1 MRFKPLLILRRGF
14 YYFITYKTGGEE
26 MKRTLEQRLKEGT
39 VIVGE
44 GYLFE
49 LERRGYLQAG
59 SFVPEVAL
67 ENPEALKQTYRD
79 FMNAGSDV
87 ILAFTYNGHREKLRI
102 IGKEDLLEPL
112 NRSAIRLAKEVAKE
126 HPTEEAL
133 VAGNI
138 SNTNIFD
145 PNNPASK
152 EEVRSIFAEMVKWCK
167 EEGVDYIVGE
177 TFYYH
182 EEALIALEEI
192 QKQGLPAV
200 ITLALFAENILR
212 DGYTADESC
221 KILSEKGAL
230 VVGLNC
236 FRGPDTMH
244 SYLVD
249 IRKNVDGYVGA
260 LPLPYRTTEENP
272 TFFNLPDAGC
282 NCTLPTETT
291 FPTALD
297 PLYHNRFELAEWA
310 KEAKEIGINYIG
322 LCCGASPAMLRE
334 VAEAVGVETIN
345 SKFSP
350 NMEKH
355 FLFGNDETLKKH
367 NTEYRTKA

>member
-1 MRFKPLLILRRGF
+1 
-14 YYFITYKTGGEE
+14 
-26 MKRTLEQRLKEGT
+26 MKRSLEQRLKDGP
-39 VIVGE
+39 VVVGE

-67 ENPEALKQTYRD
+67 DNPEALKQTYRD

-87 ILAFTYNGHREKLRI
+87 VLAFTYNAHREKMRI

-112 NRSAIRLAKEVAKE
+112 NKNAIRLAKEVAKE

-145 PNNPASK
+145 PEDPESK
-152 EEVRSIFAEMVKWCK
+152 ESVRNMFAEMVSWCK
-167 EEGVDYIVGE
+167 DEGVDFVNGE

-182 EEALIALEEI
+182 EEAVIALEEI
-192 QKQGLPAV
+192 KEQGLPAV
-200 ITLALFAENILR
+200 ITLGLMGENILR
-212 DGYTADESC
+212 DGYTVEESC

-230 VVGLNC
+230 VVGMNC

-244 SYLVD
+244 PYLEK
-249 IRKNVDGYVGA
+249 IRENVEGYVGA
-260 LPLPYRTTEENP
+260 LPIPYRTTDEHP
-272 TFFNLPDAGC
+272 TFFNLPDGGC
-282 NCTLPTETT
+282 SCTLPTETT

-297 PLYHNRFELAEWA
+297 PLYHNRYELAEWA
-310 KEAKEIGINYIG
+310 TKAHELGINYIG
-322 LCCGASPAMLRE
+322 LCCGASPAMIRA
-334 VAEAVGVETIN
+334 VAEAVGVEAVN
-345 SKFSP
+345 SKYSP

-355 FLFGNDETLKKH
+355 FLFGEDETLKKH
-367 NTEYRTKA
+367 NLNYRTKA

>member
-1 MRFKPLLILRRGF
+1 
-14 YYFITYKTGGEE
+14 
-26 MKRTLEQRLKEGT
+26 MKRSLEERLKDGP

-67 ENPEALKQTYRD
+67 DNPQALKQTYRD

-87 ILAFTYNGHREKLRI
+87 VLAFTYNAHREKMRI
-102 IGKEDLLEPL
+102 IGKEELLEPL
-112 NRSAIRLAKEVAKE
+112 NRNAIRLAKEVAKE

-145 PNNPASK
+145 PEDPASK
-152 EEVRSIFAEMVKWCK
+152 DLVRSMFAEMVGWCK
-167 EEGVDYIVGE
+167 EEGVDFINGE

-182 EEALIALEEI
+182 EEAEIALEEI
-192 QKQGLPAV
+192 LKHDLPAV
-200 ITLALFAENILR
+200 ITLGLMGENILR
-212 DGYTADESC
+212 DGYTVEESC
-221 KILSEKGAL
+221 RILSEKGAL
-230 VVGLNC
+230 VVGMNC
-236 FRGPDTMH
+236 FRGPASMQP
-244 SYLVD
+244 YLEK
-249 IRKNVDGYVGA
+249 IRENVKGYVGA
-260 LPLPYRTTEENP
+260 LPIPYRTTEENP

-282 NCTLPTETT
+282 SCELPTETT

-297 PLYHNRFELAEWA
+297 PLYHNRYELAEWA
-310 KEAKEIGINYIG
+310 KEAHNIGINYIG
-322 LCCGASPAMLRE
+322 LCCGASPAMLRA

-345 SKFSP
+345 SKYSP

-355 FLFGNDETLKKH
+355 FLFGEDETLKKH
-367 NTEYRTKA
+367 NLDYRVKA